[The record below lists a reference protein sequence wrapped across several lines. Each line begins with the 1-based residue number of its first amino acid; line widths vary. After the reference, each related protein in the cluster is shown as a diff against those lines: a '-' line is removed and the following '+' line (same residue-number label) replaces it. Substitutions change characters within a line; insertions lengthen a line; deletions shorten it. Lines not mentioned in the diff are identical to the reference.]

1 MSKKSC
7 MSNLDHD
14 VEIIKVTPTAAKG
27 YIDGTF
33 DRNRP
38 IVKDAVTHYRK
49 QMEKGAFLNA
59 TPIILALI
67 ETTNKL
73 VLVDGQHRLSAVV
86 QWKKPMK
93 FTLMTYYLENEE
105 QLAELYATIDVG
117 RSRNLSDNVRAQ
129 GFQQESGLN
138 QIESTRF
145 VSSIHWAETKKP
157 AFQAKTSAAGSY
169 ADQISKGREWLHIGQ
184 EYFRI
189 TRAAKGTMKV
199 ISRRKTL
206 VACGLITIKAQPNK
220 AAEFWHGVFT
230 LDNIPAD
237 DPRNKLHHKLME
249 IGAQGHQSRGV
260 SKHQVMTS
268 VGLAKIVCTC
278 WNAFISNR
286 KLHVVKPIKTIVFN
300 RCKWREE
307 K

>member
-1 MSKKSC
+1 MAKISC
-7 MSNLDHD
+7 MSNLQHD
-14 VEIIKVTPTAAKG
+14 VEVVKVTPTAAKG
-27 YIDGTF
+27 YLDGTF

-38 IVKDAVTHYRK
+38 IVKDAVIHYRH
-49 QMEKGAFLNA
+49 QMDKGAFLNA

-67 ETTNKL
+67 ETTNRI

-86 QWKKPMK
+86 QWKKPMN
-93 FTLMTYYLENEE
+93 FTLMTYYLQDED
-105 QLAELYATIDVG
+105 QLAALYATIDVG
-117 RSRNLSDNVRAQ
+117 RGRNLSDNVRAQ

-145 VSSIHWAETKKP
+145 VSSIHWAETKRP
-157 AFQAKTSAAGSY
+157 AFQGKTSAAGSY
-169 ADQISKGREWLHIGQ
+169 ADQIAKGREWLLVGQ

-206 VACGLITIKAQPNK
+206 VACGLITLKAQPNK
-220 AAEFWHGVFT
+220 AAEFWHGVYT

-249 IGAQGHQSRGV
+249 LGSQGGNRGV

-278 WNAFISNR
+278 WNAFITNR
-286 KLHVVKPIKTIVFN
+286 KLLQVKPIKTIVFN